1 MSRHLIR
8 KYALKKPVRKRQGG
22 ILSFK
27 DGSFS
32 LIPGGISEGRLCHNT
47 SQLCQVTARNLTF
60 HSLVSG
66 RYWLKTTPG
75 KVGSIVLSVDVQE
88 RAAGEKQLKQKHTA

>member
-1 MSRHLIR
+1 MDPKARTR
-8 KYALKKPVRKRQGG
+8 VKALNKEVCPEEASKEEVGRNE
-22 ILSFK
+22 SFK

-32 LIPGGISEGRLCHNT
+32 LISGGISEGRLCHNT
-47 SQLCQVTARNLTF
+47 SQLCQVTTRNLTF

-75 KVGSIVLSVDVQE
+75 K
-88 RAAGEKQLKQKHTA
+88 